1 MIETQIISVRYW
13 ASARS
18 AAGVDAETLTVE
30 GPITLTEVLTRLGRA
45 HPGGR
50 LLQVLDACSV
60 LLGELPVSTED
71 PDDVVVAPGSTL
83 EFLPP
88 FAGG

>member
-18 AAGVDAETLTVE
+18 AAGVDSDRLAVDAPVTLTALL
-30 GPITLTEVLTRLGRA
+30 GLLARL
-45 HPGGR
+45 HPERR
-50 LLQVLDACSV
+50 LLPVLEACSV
-60 LLGELPVSTED
+60 LVGDLPVSSAD
-71 PDDVVVAPGSTL
+71 PDDVLVPPGASV